1 MRGILKDLT
10 FGRNGEQIITLAVV
24 GDFRAEFDRL
34 KDGEVRVEI
43 KKWRN
48 TRSLDANAYFHVLVN
63 QIAAAQNLGDDEV
76 KKRLVLQYGTLAKD
90 ANGMTMAAKLP
101 LSVETDLIYPYM
113 KWYKTVNEGGVDLG
127 CYMFYKRTH
136 TMDSKEM
143 ARLIDG
149 TIYEAEE
156 LGIDTMS
163 EQFRSL
169 LESAE

>member
-1 MRGILKDLT
+1 MKGTLKDLT
-10 FGRNGEQIITLAVV
+10 FGRGGEQIITLAVE
-24 GDFRAEFDRL
+24 GDFSGEFDRL
-34 KDGEVRVEI
+34 KDGDVRVEI

-48 TRSLDANAYFHVLVN
+48 TRSLDANAYFHLLVN
-63 QIAAAQNLGDDEV
+63 KIAEAENLGDDEV
-76 KKRLVLQYGTLAKD
+76 KKKLVLQYGTLAKD
-90 ANGMTMAAKLP
+90 ADGRIVAAKLP

-113 KWYKTVNEGGVDLG
+113 KWYKTVTENGHELG

-149 TIYEAEE
+149 AIYEAEE

-163 EQFRSL
+163 DQFRSL